1 MTTFSLRPAQEGDKW
16 AVLEW
21 RNHAD
26 VRAVM
31 LTNHI
36 ISKTEHSAWWDKTML
51 MDQRQ
56 ILIFCRDEKPVGVV
70 TIYSWEQD
78 NATAWWGFYLNNSAL
93 EQAEKTAI
101 WLELEQA
108 VIHYAG
114 KTLKVHELYCE
125 SLRQNQL
132 AWKLHQKSGFVE
144 CDAHA
149 NATDTAKNVVYMKY
163 VYPGNKLDKR
173 NRLYLFASH
182 NTDFLSDTLTK
193 HIKAYTKFPY
203 KIATAEFGRYQL
215 DLLDSESID
224 INDVSSCYV
233 FIERIEDFFSDIY
246 TLPTEESLLQIE
258 QRVLQYLVFIKS
270 IAQRGNRIFVAD
282 FAIQKGFPFSIS
294 EQLSGS
300 KIQRLIQEWNNALY
314 AMKTENLVEVVPYS
328 QVIKR
333 VGQSFSNKYWYMA
346 RAPFAI
352 QFLEAYS

>member
-1 MTTFSLRPAQEGDKW
+1 M
-16 AVLEW
+16 
-21 RNHAD
+21 
-26 VRAVM
+26 
-31 LTNHI
+31 
-36 ISKTEHSAWWDKTML
+36 
-51 MDQRQ
+51 
-56 ILIFCRDEKPVGVV
+56 

-78 NATAWWGFYLNNSAL
+78 KATAWWGFYLNNSAL
-93 EQAEKTAI
+93 EQA
-101 WLELEQA
+101 

-114 KTLKVHELYCE
+114 QTLKVHELYCE

-163 VYPGNKLDKR
+163 VYPENKLDKR
-173 NRLYLFASH
+173 HRLYLFASH

-294 EQLSGS
+294 EQLSDS
-300 KIQRLIQEWNNALY
+300 KIQRLIQKWNNALY